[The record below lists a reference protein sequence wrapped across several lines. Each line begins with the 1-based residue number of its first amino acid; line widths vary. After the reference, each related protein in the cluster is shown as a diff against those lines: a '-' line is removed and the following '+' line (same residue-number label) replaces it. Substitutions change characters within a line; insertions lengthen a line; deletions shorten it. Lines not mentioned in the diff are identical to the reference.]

1 MFLFPDIAVA
11 CSTASTTAHLSR
23 QVPTMRDFPIVHP
36 TASPA
41 SDGRRRVAAAVLAT
55 LVLIGAAPLA
65 AQAPVIPGQQTSG
78 PVIQSTGMSIKVD
91 NPTFVVPDGHVFKA
105 AFVIDAGGNDTLRVN
120 AQLNTVARFY
130 NLHVRH
136 GYPEERVRAA
146 AVVHGS
152 GWQSLLT
159 DSAFAARFGGKPN
172 PTRKLVEEL
181 VQHGAQV
188 VLCGQT
194 AGSRG
199 IRREELIPGVKVAIS
214 AMTALNVLQADG
226 YRYNP
231 W

>member
-1 MFLFPDIAVA
+1 MLAFRAVLGTLVVSLA
-11 CSTASTTAHLSR
+11 A
-23 QVPTMRDFPIVHP
+23 P
-36 TASPA
+36 
-41 SDGRRRVAAAVLAT
+41 VAAQPPA
-55 LVLIGAAPLA
+55 
-65 AQAPVIPGQQTSG
+65 IPGQQPSG

-91 NPTFVVPDGHVFKA
+91 NPTFTVPDDHVFKA
-105 AFVIDAGGNDTLRVN
+105 VFVIDAGGTDTVRVN
-120 AQLNTVARFY
+120 AQLTTVARFY
-130 NLHVRH
+130 NINVRH
-136 GYPEERVRAA
+136 GYPEARVHAA

-172 PTRKLVEEL
+172 PSRRLVEEL
-181 VQHGAQV
+181 VQHGAQL

-194 AGSRG
+194 AGARG

-214 AMTALNVLQADG
+214 AMAALNVLQGDG

>member
-1 MFLFPDIAVA
+1 MIAF
-11 CSTASTTAHLSR
+11 R
-23 QVPTMRDFPIVHP
+23 
-36 TASPA
+36 
-41 SDGRRRVAAAVLAT
+41 AVLAT
-55 LVLIGAAPLA
+55 LVVILAAPVS
-65 AQAPVIPGQQTSG
+65 AQPPAIPGQQSSG

-91 NPTFVVPDGHVFKA
+91 NPTFTVPEGFVFKA
-105 AFVIDAGGNDTLRVN
+105 VFVIDAGGTDTVRVN
-120 AQLNTVARFY
+120 PQLTTVARFY

-146 AVVHGS
+146 AVVHGN

-159 DSAFAARFGGKPN
+159 DSAFAVRFGGKPN
-172 PTRKLVEEL
+172 PSRRLVEEL
-181 VQHGAQV
+181 VQHGAQL

-214 AMTALNVLQADG
+214 AMTAINVLQADG

>member
-1 MFLFPDIAVA
+1 
-11 CSTASTTAHLSR
+11 
-23 QVPTMRDFPIVHP
+23 MRAFPISRLADP
-36 TASPA
+36 RKADASCRGA
-41 SDGRRRVAAAVLAT
+41 VRVAVIAAFAVLW
-55 LVLIGAAPLA
+55 AAPLA

-91 NPTFVVPDGHVFKA
+91 NPTFLVPDGHVFKA
-105 AFVIDAGGNDTLRVN
+105 VFVIDAGGNDTVRVN

-136 GYPEERVRAA
+136 GSPEDRVRGAA
-146 AVVHGS
+146 IVHGS

-172 PTRKLVEEL
+172 PSRKLVEEL

-199 IRREELIPGVKVAIS
+199 IRRDELIPGVKVAIS

>member
-1 MFLFPDIAVA
+1 MPVFAMHSVLQSGATRARGGRTAAITSAVLIAVV
-11 CSTASTTAHLSR
+11 L
-23 QVPTMRDFPIVHP
+23 
-36 TASPA
+36 
-41 SDGRRRVAAAVLAT
+41 AVLPT
-55 LVLIGAAPLA
+55 RS
-65 AQAPVIPGQQTSG
+65 AQPQSIPGQQPSG

-105 AFVIDAGGNDTLRVN
+105 VFVIDAGGSDSVKVN
-120 AQLNTVARFY
+120 AQLTTIARFY

-136 GYPEERVRAA
+136 GYPVERVRAA

-152 GWQSLLT
+152 GWQALLT
-159 DSAFAARFGGKPN
+159 ESAFAARFGGMPN
-172 PTRKLVEEL
+172 PSKRLVEEL
-181 VQHGAQV
+181 LQHGAQL

-226 YRYNP
+226 YQFNP